1 MDINFKLFGK
11 HINITSEQLEI
22 DSKALHAY
30 ETQNYQEAVNLYS
43 QLIEMSP
50 EAHQYYQFRG
60 TAYEDMGNDSLAKKD
75 FEKAVELC
83 PSNSTALYRLGMV
96 YQRKGDLKNAIL
108 YLKQAYNHNPTYQ
121 DLMGNVYNNILFV
134 HKRVIAANLGNF
146 LTQVG
151 DSAEGLQ
158 YIDEV
163 INNCPDYSYPY
174 YVKAITI
181 ANQGNLHEASKYA
194 LKAANL
200 GNNQAAM
207 LFMQIRQML

>member
-1 MDINFKLFGK
+1 MDFNFNFAGKKINVSK
-11 HINITSEQLEI
+11 EQLEI
-22 DSKALHAY
+22 DSKALYAY

-43 QLIEMSP
+43 QLIRMAP
-50 EAHQYYQFRG
+50 ESHQYYQFRG
-60 TAYEDMGNDSLAKKD
+60 TAYEDWGNDVLAKKD
-75 FEKAVELC
+75 FEKAIELC
-83 PSNSTALYRLGMV
+83 PTNAIALYRLGMA
-96 YQRKGDLKNAIL
+96 YQREGNLDKAIY

-151 DSAEGLQ
+151 NIPEGLK

-163 INNCPDYSYPY
+163 IANCPDYSYPY
-174 YVKAITI
+174 YVKAITL
-181 ANQGNLHEASKYA
+181 ANQRNFQEASKYA

-207 LFMQIRQML
+207 LFMQIRQIL